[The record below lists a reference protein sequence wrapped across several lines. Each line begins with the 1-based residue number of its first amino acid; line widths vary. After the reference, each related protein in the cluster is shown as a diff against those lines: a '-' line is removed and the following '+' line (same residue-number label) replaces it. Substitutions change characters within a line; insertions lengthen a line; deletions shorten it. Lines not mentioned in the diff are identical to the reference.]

1 MKGVIQTTG
10 QILAGTF
17 LMLIFW
23 MIGLGIGNAIIPANF
38 TEADASSGNII
49 SAMLLACFINTS
61 ILTAMIKRSVWYG
74 WNMIWAVALVIY
86 GVQFFLSMIEGL
98 VFNDALNMPQQGF
111 YSILIGGLVFTVL
124 MSPMLVWINGKIKNP
139 EVQDHIQNHV
149 SNKKIKV
156 CLLAI
161 LVYPTLY
168 FLAGYYIAWQSEALR
183 VFYTGSTRME
193 SFLDIMVENFKS
205 GLVFFQFIRGFLWL
219 AIIWPVYQMLKGNK
233 YEKGII
239 IGLLLALIM
248 NSQHIIP
255 NPYMPREI
263 STYHFIETSVSNF
276 IWGFLIA
283 VVLAYKPRTK
293 NIVEK
298 DLSTS

>member
-1 MKGVIQTTG
+1 MKIVFKTSG

-17 LMLIFW
+17 MMLIFW

-38 TEADASSGNII
+38 AEADVSSGVII
-49 SAMLLACFINTS
+49 SAMLTACFINTT
-61 ILTAMIKRSVWYG
+61 ILTIMIKRSAWYG

-98 VFNDALNMPQQGF
+98 VFNDALNMPRQGF
-111 YSILIGGLVFTVL
+111 YSILVGGLIFTI
-124 MSPMLVWINGKIKNP
+124 MISPLLVWINGKIKKP
-139 EVQDHIQNHV
+139 EVIEHTREHV
-149 SNKKIKV
+149 SNILIKV

-161 LVYPTLY
+161 LVYPALY
-168 FLAGYYIAWQSEALR
+168 LLAGYYIAWQSESLR
-183 VFYTGSTRME
+183 EFYTGSTEME
-193 SFLDIMVENFKS
+193 PFLVIMKENFRS
-205 GLVFFQFIRGFLWL
+205 GLVYFQFIRGFLWL
-219 AIIWPVYQMLKGNK
+219 AITWPLYQMLKGGK

-263 STYHFIETSVSNF
+263 STYHFIETAVSNF

-283 VVLAYKPRTK
+283 VVLAYKPGK
-293 NIVEK
+293 EVKEK
-298 DLSTS
+298 DLINS